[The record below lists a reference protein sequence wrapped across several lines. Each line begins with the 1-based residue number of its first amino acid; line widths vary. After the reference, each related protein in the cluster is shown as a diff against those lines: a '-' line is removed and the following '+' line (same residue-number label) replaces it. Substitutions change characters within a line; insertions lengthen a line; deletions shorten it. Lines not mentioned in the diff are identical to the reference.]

1 VGLNLMHR
9 PRVLVVDDSEVGRG
23 LLLGQLSYLGFDA
36 EAVDNGSLAVQKA
49 AEGQFDVIL
58 MDIFMP
64 GIDGLEATRRIRQQE
79 QETGS
84 KRKLI
89 IAVTGGADKQTCLDA
104 GLDDYVSKPILLDD
118 VKRVLLRWL
127 SPVRLHTDLQP
138 KAAS

>member
-1 VGLNLMHR
+1 
-9 PRVLVVDDSEVGRG
+9 
-23 LLLGQLSYLGFDA
+23 LLGQLSYLGFDA